1 MRNVVLVCAWLAG
14 TALPA
19 AAQVVSSVT
28 LSEAMTFDGLFVAA
42 DGTLYGAT
50 GASGDRVVAIGS
62 DGEVR
67 TIARGLDGPV
77 HLAQDDIGRLYV
89 TTYNDGGF
97 FRIGA
102 DEAHVRLAG
111 GLNGPSGVVRAPGG
125 NFFVSQWGTTANPGE
140 TIRRISTDGSSST
153 YAQGSGLN
161 TTQPI
166 ALDESGFLYVGN
178 ATEGSIRRISPDGS
192 IELFV
197 KLPPLVGNMV
207 FANGNLYVTAMSER
221 QVLAVDID
229 TRRVSVVAGDGNAQT
244 RDGVGQDASFE
255 APWGLAVSPDG
266 SVLWVVDVG
275 SSPRALIR
283 RIDLGRPA
291 P

>member
-1 MRNVVLVCAWLAG
+1 M
-14 TALPA
+14 
-19 AAQVVSSVT
+19 
-28 LSEAMTFDGLFVAA
+28 
-42 DGTLYGAT
+42 
-50 GASGDRVVAIGS
+50 
-62 DGEVR
+62 
-67 TIARGLDGPV
+67 
-77 HLAQDDIGRLYV
+77 
-89 TTYNDGGF
+89 
-97 FRIGA
+97 
-102 DEAHVRLAG
+102 
-111 GLNGPSGVVRAPGG
+111 
-125 NFFVSQWGTTANPGE
+125 
-140 TIRRISTDGSSST
+140 
-153 YAQGSGLN
+153 
-161 TTQPI
+161 
-166 ALDESGFLYVGN
+166 GN